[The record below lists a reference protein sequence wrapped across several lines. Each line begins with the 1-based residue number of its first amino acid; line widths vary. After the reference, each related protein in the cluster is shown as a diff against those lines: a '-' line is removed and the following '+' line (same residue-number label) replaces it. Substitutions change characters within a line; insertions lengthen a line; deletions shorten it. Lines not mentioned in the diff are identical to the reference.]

1 MRQRNSPVFSKSMEN
16 IVGNDCCKINKPF
29 EKNQCAEY
37 SARDDLPTD
46 FVQGFTLIYREL
58 EKITPNV
65 CSSIH
70 ILQVSL
76 INEHFI
82 VKVSFVA

>member
-46 FVQGFTLIYREL
+46 FVQGF
-58 EKITPNV
+58 
-65 CSSIH
+65 
-70 ILQVSL
+70 
-76 INEHFI
+76 
-82 VKVSFVA
+82 